1 MKLRLFR
8 LSDRGTFERY
18 LSKTRRPLAA
28 YAFANIAVW
37 RRLFT
42 VRWALVH
49 EALCCF
55 FENGAGCFMYLPP
68 LGDPG
73 EEVLKECFRFMEEK
87 NHNRDISRIENVAPE
102 DLARF
107 GRGPFRHYK
116 KCDEYIVRRKD
127 MVALAGN
134 RYRHQ
139 RNLCNYF
146 EKHYQAR
153 MRAYRP
159 GDRRA
164 VLDLYDRWAAAKKQK
179 GSDAIYRAMLDDSR
193 QALVVMLGALSSLK
207 VKAVVVEC
215 GGRPE
220 AFSSGFLLS
229 GGKFCINFEFADL
242 AFKGIAAYTFREF
255 SRLCGPC
262 EEINIMDAVGL
273 DNIRRTKE
281 MYHPAQTVSNY
292 TVLLKDEACCL

>member
-1 MKLRLFR
+1 MKLRLLR

-68 LGDPG
+68 LGNTG

-102 DLARF
+102 DLTRF
-107 GRGPFRHYK
+107 GHRALRHYK

-146 EKHYQAR
+146 EKHYSAR
-153 MRAYRP
+153 VRAYRP

>member
-1 MKLRLFR
+1 MRLRPLR

-28 YAFANIAVW
+28 YAFAHIVVW
-37 RRLFT
+37 RCLFT
-42 VRWALVH
+42 IRWALVH
-49 EALCCF
+49 DALCCF
-55 FENGAGCFMYLPP
+55 FENGAGCFMCLPP
-68 LGDPG
+68 LGNAG
-73 EEVLKECFRFMEEK
+73 EAVLKECFRFMEEK
-87 NHNRDISRIENVAPE
+87 NHNRDISRIENVAPQ

-127 MVALAGN
+127 MLALAGN

-146 EKHYQAR
+146 KKYYSAR
-153 MRAYRP
+153 VRAYRP

-164 VLDLYDRWAAAKKQK
+164 VLDLYDRWAAQKRQK
-179 GSDAIYRAMLDDSR
+179 GRDEIYRAMLDDSR
-193 QALVVMLGALSSLK
+193 QALRTMLGSFSSLK
-207 VKAVVVEC
+207 VKAVIVEC

-220 AFSSGFLLS
+220 AFSSGFSLS
-229 GGKFCINFEFADL
+229 GGQFCINFEFADL
-242 AFKGIAAYTFREF
+242 IFKGIAAYTFREF
-255 SRLCGPC
+255 SRRCGPC
-262 EEINIMDAVGL
+262 ADINIMDAVGL

-281 MYHPAQTVSNY
+281 MYHPAQTVANY